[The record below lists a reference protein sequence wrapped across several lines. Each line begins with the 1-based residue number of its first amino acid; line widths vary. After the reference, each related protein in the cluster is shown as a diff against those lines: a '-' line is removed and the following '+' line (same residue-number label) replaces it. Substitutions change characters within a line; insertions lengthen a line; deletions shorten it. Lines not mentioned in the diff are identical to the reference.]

1 MWHSCTL
8 GSENC
13 NSVTT
18 LPHEPY
24 APCLYPCPAY
34 SIRIYTPMQLPPQ
47 LGAIYERI
55 EPFLPALGA
64 IIATITILGTSIGV
78 LFGDSDTSSDVRASS
93 SHVTAT
99 TTVPLRQGDQVLVG
113 KTYCTV
119 GYVDAAAG
127 RAYTAGHC
135 LENTKESPVAVTAN
149 VNGTR
154 VRVGTATPVAGYDLA
169 ARDRAVDGAVIDLT
183 RPVALENTVTH
194 DAPVLGADTLALG
207 DTVCFTPQK
216 RATPSC
222 GPIIDVVGATFTI
235 DSPDADFGDSGSVGW
250 VRGANGD
257 MRGAAGLLSYMSP
270 DDGGRTTATFVSLD
284 RVLQGAAA
292 ATAETVTP

>member
-1 MWHSCTL
+1 
-8 GSENC
+8 
-13 NSVTT
+13 
-18 LPHEPY
+18 
-24 APCLYPCPAY
+24 
-34 SIRIYTPMQLPPQ
+34 MQLPPQ

-64 IIATITILGTSIGV
+64 IIATITILGTSIGL
-78 LFGDSDTSSDVRASS
+78 LFGNSESSSDAQSSSSS

-135 LENTKESPVAVTAN
+135 LENTKESPVTVTAN

-154 VRVGTATPVAGYDLA
+154 VRVGTAHPVAGYDLT

-183 RPVALENTVTH
+183 RPVALENAVTH
-194 DAPVLGADTLALG
+194 NAPVLGAGSLALG

-216 RATPSC
+216 RTTPSC

-235 DSPDADFGDSGSVGW
+235 DNPDVDFGDSGSVGW

-270 DDGGRTTATFVSLD
+270 DDGGRTTTTFVSLD
-284 RVLQGAAA
+284 RVLQGAGAA
-292 ATAETVTP
+292 AATATAETVTS

>member
-1 MWHSCTL
+1 MH
-8 GSENC
+8 
-13 NSVTT
+13 
-18 LPHEPY
+18 
-24 APCLYPCPAY
+24 
-34 SIRIYTPMQLPPQ
+34 LPPQ

-78 LFGDSDTSSDVRASS
+78 LFGDSESSSDVRSS
-93 SHVTAT
+93 SSSNGITAT

-135 LENTKESPVAVTAN
+135 LENTQESPVTVTIN
-149 VNGTR
+149 VDGTR
-154 VRVGTATPVAGYDLA
+154 VRVGTAHPVAGYDLA
-169 ARDRAVDGAVIDLT
+169 ARDRAVDGAVIDFT

-194 DAPVLGADTLALG
+194 DAPVLDADALALG
-207 DTVCFTPQK
+207 DTVCFTPQE
-216 RATPSC
+216 RRRPSC

-235 DSPDADFGDSGSVGW
+235 DNGDVDFGDSGSVGW
-250 VRGANGD
+250 VRAADGT
-257 MRGAAGLLSYMSP
+257 MRGVAGLLSYMSP

-284 RVLQGAAA
+284 RVLQGAGAA
-292 ATAETVTP
+292 GKTVTP